1 MQILVPVI
9 QVHGGTQDVIQEGYT
24 TGYSE
29 KPAIH
34 TQSLP
39 TNYLLLLEMQEVQ
52 IVFALQVPH
61 F

>member
-1 MQILVPVI
+1 MFVPVI
-9 QVHGGTQDVIQEGYT
+9 QVQGGTQDDIQEGYT

-29 KPAIH
+29 YPAIH
-34 TQSLP
+34 AQSLP

-52 IVFALQVPH
+52 IVFPVQVPH